1 MSPSPVANFR
11 LHFVALAA
19 LAGFVSGCQIRDAES
34 SSGGVSQADRSEAAD
49 SRSRDDLVKRS
60 DPGQPL
66 HGPITIDGSSTVYVI
81 TQAVTEEFLKLHR
94 QVRVTLGR
102 AGTGGGFKRFDVDD
116 LDICDASRPIEP
128 EEIADCKQNGVEYLE
143 LKVALDGLTVVVNP
157 QNTWCR
163 ALTVGQLKQIWESGS
178 RVSYWNEID
187 PAWPATKILL
197 YGPDTDSGTFEY
209 FTEVICGKRGNCRT
223 DFQQSSDDNF
233 LVQGVQ
239 GDTGALGYFGYAYSV
254 LNREAVRRR
263 PDCRGLEPSRCGGA
277 ERSHDRQRT
286 IFSAVASAV
295 SLCQP
300 AGSASPGGRGVFK
313 LLSRPRSRTGR
324 GGALP
329 AASTGRVCQSPRPAD
344 ARRVRRVLGLPNF
357 CKAL

>member
-1 MSPSPVANFR
+1 MIEARMSLSSVVNFR
-11 LHFVALAA
+11 LHLAVLAA
-19 LAGFVSGCQIRDAES
+19 FAGFVSGCQIREAEPS
-34 SSGGVSQADRSEAAD
+34 SRAVSQADRSDATD
-49 SRSRDDLVKRS
+49 SRSRADAEKRS
-60 DPGQPL
+60 DTGRTL

-102 AGTGGGFKRFDVDD
+102 AGTGGGFKRFDVDE

-128 EEIADCKQNGVEYLE
+128 EEITACKQNGVDYLE

-178 RVSYWNEID
+178 RVSFWNEID

-254 LNREAVRRR
+254 LNREAVR
-263 PDCRGLEPSRCGGA
+263 
-277 ERSHDRQRT
+277 
-286 IFSAVASAV
+286 AVPIA
-295 SLCQP
+295 
-300 AGSASPGGRGVFK
+300 AGSNPAAAVVPNETTIASGEYAP
-313 LLSRPRSRTGR
+313 LSRPLFLYVNRRALRRPEVVEYLNFYLDR
-324 GGALP
+324 GPGLAAEVHSLPLPPAEYAEARAQLTRAAAGA
-329 AASTGRVCQSPRPAD
+329 
-344 ARRVRRVLGLPNF
+344 F
-357 CKAL
+357 

>member
-1 MSPSPVANFR
+1 MIEARMSPSPVVNFR
-11 LHFVALAA
+11 LQLAVLAA
-19 LAGFVSGCQIRDAES
+19 FAGFVSGCQIRDADPT
-34 SSGGVSQADRSEAAD
+34 SGAVSQADRSEAD
-49 SRSRDDLVKRS
+49 SRSRADAEKRS
-60 DPGQPL
+60 ETGQTL

-102 AGTGGGFKRFDVDD
+102 AGTGGGFKRFDVDE

-128 EEIADCKQNGVEYLE
+128 EEITACQQNGVDYLE

-163 ALTVGQLKQIWESGS
+163 ALTVAQLKRIWESGS
-178 RVSYWNEID
+178 RVSFWNEID

-209 FTEVICGKRGNCRT
+209 FTEVICGKRGDCRT

-233 LVQGVQ
+233 LVQGVE

-254 LNREAVRRR
+254 LNRGAVR
-263 PDCRGLEPSRCGGA
+263 
-277 ERSHDRQRT
+277 
-286 IFSAVASAV
+286 AVPIA
-295 SLCQP
+295 
-300 AGSASPGGRGVFK
+300 AGSNPSAAIVPNEATIASGEYAP
-313 LLSRPRSRTGR
+313 LSRPLFLYVNRRALCRREVVEYLNFYLDR
-324 GGALP
+324 GPGLAAEVHSLPLPPAEYAKARAQLTRAAAGA
-329 AASTGRVCQSPRPAD
+329 
-344 ARRVRRVLGLPNF
+344 F
-357 CKAL
+357 